1 MGDAVFDTFARSQ
14 VQFPPAGLE
23 QSVVDAS
30 IALLDKIDTPVVLLT
45 HSQSGMFGWSI
56 ADARPDKVAA
66 IITVEPAGPPIK
78 AVDFNKVTYLDR
90 PNLVWGVTN
99 LPIQYEPAIQNASEL
114 QVELQAQAA
123 AGEVPCYVQTGTPRQ
138 LKNLGKIPV
147 LFVVSEAGYHHV
159 YDRCTAKWLQQAGVP
174 TEYVELQNV
183 GLHGNGHMM
192 MLEKNSSDI
201 ATYFSDWLAKQL
213 K

>member
-1 MGDAVFDTFARSQ
+1 MGDPVFDNFAKTQ

-23 QSVVDAS
+23 QLVVDAG
-30 IALLDKIDTPVVLLT
+30 IDLLDKIGTPVVLLT

-78 AVDFNKVTYLDR
+78 AVDFNKVAYLDR
-90 PNLVWGVTN
+90 PNLRWGVTN
-99 LPIQYEPAIQNASEL
+99 LPIQYEPAIQDAAEL
-114 QVELQAQAA
+114 QVELQAHAA
-123 AGEVPCYVQTGTPRQ
+123 AGELSCYVQTGAPRQ
-138 LKNLGKIPV
+138 LKNLTKIPV
-147 LFVVSEAGYHHV
+147 LFVVGEAGYHRV
-159 YDRCTAKWLQQAGVP
+159 FDRCTAKWLQQAGVP
-174 TEYVELQNV
+174 TEYVELQNA
-183 GLHGNGHMM
+183 GLRGNGHMM

-201 ATYFSDWLAKQL
+201 AAYFSKWLAKQR